1 MAILDPLVT
10 SCLSNIKLVVEEM
23 TQLVKRRYED
33 MYAISRAH
41 VKMPVMVAHAWNP
54 RVRVDSWDSPIS

>member
-10 SCLSNIKLVVEEM
+10 SCLSNIKLVEEM
-23 TQLVKRRYED
+23 TQLVKCRHED

-41 VKMPVMVAHAWNP
+41 VKVPVMVAHAWNP
-54 RVRVDSWDSPIS
+54 RVQVDSWDSPIS